1 MASIKRYKTS
11 SGYRYR
17 VQYRSPDGRA
27 RTKQGFVKKAEA
39 ESWAATNTVS
49 IDGGEW
55 VPEETKKIPVSA
67 FGTQWDAG
75 LTRLKPS
82 SRRVMHLAWVNQV
95 EPVWGSRRV
104 ASIRPSEVDSWVAG
118 MQGSAS
124 TVRRAHNT
132 LAQIL
137 DMAVAD
143 RVIRVNPARGVRLP
157 RKEKSVPVFL
167 TVSQVSDLASECSR
181 HGELVWLL
189 ATTGLRWGEAAALR
203 VRDVNVLRRR
213 ISVERNAVTVGNE
226 VMVGTPKT
234 HERRTVAVTGPV
246 LKKLESVMRGKGP
259 EDLLWSRPDGSPLKL
274 PSVGSWY
281 YEALDRVQSRTKKA
295 RETVAR
301 KAMMAGDADP
311 VLPTLYPRVTVHG
324 LRHVAAGLLVSSG
337 ANVKVVQKQLGH
349 ASAAMTL
356 DVYASLF
363 DGDLDEVTDRLETLM
378 EGAV

>member
-17 VQYRSPDGRA
+17 VQYRSPDGHA
-27 RTKQGFVKKAEA
+27 RTKQGFATKAEA
-39 ESWAATNTVS
+39 ETWAATNTIS
-49 IDGGEW
+49 IADGEW
-55 VPEETKKIPVSA
+55 VSDEAKKIRLST
-67 FGTQWDAG
+67 FGEQWDAG

-104 ASIRPSEVDSWVAG
+104 ASIRASEVDTWVAG
-118 MQGSAS
+118 IAGSAS

-137 DMAVAD
+137 DLAVAD
-143 RVIRVNPARGVRLP
+143 RVIRKNPARGVRLP
-157 RKEKSVPVFL
+157 RKEKAAPVFL
-167 TVSQVSDLASECSR
+167 TVEQVAALAGECSR

-203 VRDVNVLRRR
+203 VRDVNVLRKR

-226 VMVGTPKT
+226 VVVGTPKT

-246 LKKLESVMRGKGP
+246 LEKLAEVMRNKGP
-259 EDLLWSRPDGSPLKL
+259 EDLLWSRADGSPLKL

-281 YEALDRVQSRTKKA
+281 FEALGRVQAAAETA
-295 RETVAR
+295 RDTAAR
-301 KAMMAGDADP
+301 KALMAGEADP
-311 VLPTLYPRVTVHG
+311 VLPELFPRVTPHG

-363 DGDLDEVTDRLETLM
+363 DGDLDEVTVRLEERMAT
-378 EGAV
+378 VV